1 MLLHIFLACQWPQ
14 HRHCKDGCDSK
25 WRTLAIW
32 SSGVRGKKLNNSKTS
47 WHTSQTALNW
57 PLLMSCF
64 SDSPQSFSLQLDR
77 KTVQGNMRFV
87 FSSPSRYTI
96 PLQRFMWFFFFFF
109 FHMLLLMRRVGPFA
123 GRSWG
128 RWFPFLPEEGGHQSC
143 GGWGRREEAQE
154 EEEVRALNTSSANLH
169 SRELWKEN

>member
-96 PLQRFMWFFFFFF
+96 PLQRFMWFFFFSICFSWWDVLV
-109 FHMLLLMRRVGPFA
+109 LLQG
-123 GRSWG
+123 GREVAD
-128 RWFPFLPEEGGHQSC
+128 FLSYLKREATNPVVAEEDEKKPKKKKKS
-143 GGWGRREEAQE
+143 
-154 EEEVRALNTSSANLH
+154 
-169 SRELWKEN
+169 EL